1 MSLNPH
7 IGSSTSKAKSS
18 ITPGRSSGQNV
29 YDRMAALFQE
39 VRTKHM
45 EGNNSNKDDI
55 LGYCLYCHL
64 LTVTEFKNQHKN
76 NDPFIKEVLKS
87 SDNSESTE
95 SSYIMEVY
103 VNIPE
108 ITGLLPEPKLEYI
121 FGLLKSYNEIATTD
135 QTAKEGVLE
144 ITRNLIAR
152 SDALA
157 QASEAAGTGY
167 KAAPSVSTRS
177 KEVNE
182 ALEELAVMAMY
193 PRFYKYTS
201 TGEVMP
207 PGAICK
213 VKYSDSL
220 TSKFAGIC
228 IEQIDSNFKH
238 VGQNPLREFV
248 ELLKNI

>member
-1 MSLNPH
+1 MSLNPN
-7 IGSSTSKAKSS
+7 IGSSTSKAKSP

-39 VRTKHM
+39 IRTKHM
-45 EGNNSNKDDI
+45 EGNASNKDDI

-64 LTVTEFKNQHKN
+64 LTVEEFKEQYKN
-76 NDPFIKEVLKS
+76 NDPFIKEVLVS
-87 SDNSESTE
+87 SGNTDPSS

-103 VNIPE
+103 INIPE

-121 FGLLKSYNEIATTD
+121 FGLLKSRNVITTD
-135 QTAKEGVLE
+135 KSARYKIGE
-144 ITRNLIAR
+144 IIRELIAS

-157 QASEAAGTGY
+157 LSSEAAGTGY

-182 ALEELAVMAMY
+182 AQAELAVMAMY
-193 PRFYKYTS
+193 PRFYKYTEE
-201 TGEVMP
+201 GEVMP

-228 IEQIDSNFKH
+228 IEQIDSNFSLA
-238 VGQNPLREFV
+238 GQNPLREFV